1 MSSPFDRFAAPF
13 GIAFLEEGNLR
24 VRSLAASSCLV
35 TALVFGVAACGGN
48 GNDNG
53 GGGGGGAS
61 TGRTSLTIYSSLPL
75 QGDSRPQSE
84 DVVNGERLALEEAG
98 GKVGKFTIKYV
109 SLDDATA
116 AAGKWDPGQTSSN
129 ARKAAQDPSTIAY
142 LGEFNSGASA
152 ISIPILNEA
161 NILQISP
168 SNTYVGLTRAK
179 GADKGE
185 PDKYYPAGK
194 RTYGRV
200 VPADHIQAAAQVT
213 YQKDEG
219 CKKTYILND
228 KEVYGKGIAVQVESI
243 AKTQGLAIAG
253 NDGIDT
259 HAANFRTV
267 AQKIKS
273 SGADCMF
280 FGGITQNKGV
290 QVFTDVNAANPN
302 MKLFGPDGVAD
313 VFVTKISSKVA
324 AQTYITNPTL
334 DPKLYPPAA
343 QDFFNKF
350 KEKFGHEPYPYAIY
364 GYEAMKVALLAIQNA
379 GDKGNDRQAVIDA
392 FFKIKDRDSVL
403 GKYSIDENGDTTL
416 SDYGADR
423 VKNKKLVFDKVIKAQ
438 TQG

>member
-1 MSSPFDRFAAPF
+1 LRARSVAAA
-13 GIAFLEEGNLR
+13 G
-24 VRSLAASSCLV
+24 CLV
-35 TALVFGVAACGGN
+35 TALAFGVAACGGN
-48 GNDNG
+48 DESSG
-53 GGGGGGAS
+53 GGGGGS

-84 DVVNGERLALEEAG
+84 SVVNGEKLALEEAG

-116 AAGKWDPGQTSSN
+116 AAGKWDPGATSSD

-161 NILQISP
+161 GILQISP
-168 SNTYVGLTRAK
+168 SNTAVGLTRSQ

-185 PDKYYPAGK
+185 PDKYYPSGK

-213 YQKDEG
+213 YQKDSG

-228 KEVYGKGIAVQVESI
+228 KEVYGKGLADQVQTI
-243 AKTQGLAIAG
+243 AKTQGLQIAG

-259 HAANFRTV
+259 KAANFRTL
-267 AQKIKS
+267 AQKVKA

-290 QVFTDVNAANPN
+290 QVFKDVHAANPT
-302 MKLFGPDGVAD
+302 MKLFGPDGVAESP
-313 VFVTKISSKVA
+313 FSSKLGPSVEKM
-324 AQTYITNPTL
+324 TYVTNPTL
-334 DPKLYPPAA
+334 DPKLYPPSG
-343 QDFFNKF
+343 QEFFKTY
-350 KEKFGHEPYPYAIY
+350 KQKYGADPEPYAIY
-364 GYEAMKVALLAIQNA
+364 GYEAMKVALLAMQNA
-379 GDKGNDRQAVIDA
+379 GDKGNDRAAVIDS
-392 FFKIKDRDSVL
+392 FFKIKNRDSVL

-423 VKNKKLVFDKVIKAQ
+423 VKNGKLVFDKVIKAQ

>member
-1 MSSPFDRFAAPF
+1 
-13 GIAFLEEGNLR
+13 LR
-24 VRSLAASSCLV
+24 VRSVVASSCLV
-35 TALVFGVAACGGN
+35 TALAFGVAACGSSN
-48 GNDNG
+48 KSSSG
-53 GGGGGGAS
+53 GGGG
-61 TGRTSLTIYSSLPL
+61 GRTSLTIYSSLPL
-75 QGDSRPQSE
+75 QGDNRPQSE
-84 DVVNGERLALEEAG
+84 DVINGEKLALEESG

-109 SLDDATA
+109 SLDDSTA
-116 AAGKWDPGQTSSN
+116 AAGKWDPGQTSSD
-129 ARKAAQDPSTIAY
+129 ARKAAQDGSTIVY

-168 SNTYVGLTRAK
+168 ANTYVGLTRSQ
-179 GADKGE
+179 GALKGE
-185 PDKYYPAGK
+185 PDKYYPSGK

-228 KEVYGKGIAVQVESI
+228 KEVYGKGLADQV
-243 AKTQGLAIAG
+243 ANLGKAQGLQIAG

-259 HAANFRTV
+259 KAANFRTL
-267 AQKIKS
+267 AAKIKS

-290 QVFTDVNAANPN
+290 QVFNDVNAANPT

-313 VFVTKISSKVA
+313 VFVTKISPNVA
-324 AQTYITNPTL
+324 KQTYITNPTL

-343 QDFFNKF
+343 QDFFKKF
-350 KEKFGHEPYPYAIY
+350 KQKFGHDPYPYAIY

-392 FFKIKDRDSVL
+392 FFHIKNRDSVL

-416 SDYGADR
+416 ADYGADR
-423 VKNKKLVFDKVIKAQ
+423 VENKKLVFDKVIKAQ

>member
-1 MSSPFDRFAAPF
+1 
-13 GIAFLEEGNLR
+13 LR
-24 VRSLAASSCLV
+24 VRSVAASGCLV
-35 TALVFGVAACGGN
+35 TALAFGVAACGGS
-48 GNDNG
+48 DNNKSSG
-53 GGGGGGAS
+53 GGGGGG
-61 TGRTSLTIYSSLPL
+61 GRTALTIYSSLPL
-75 QGDSRPQSE
+75 QGDSRPQSA
-84 DVVNGERLALEEAG
+84 DVVNGEKLALEEAG
-98 GKVGKFTIKYV
+98 GKVGNFTIKYV

-116 AAGKWDPGQTSSN
+116 AAGKWDPGQTSAD
-129 ARKAAQDPSTIAY
+129 ARKAAQDPSTIVY

-152 ISIPILNEA
+152 ISIPILNES
-161 NILQISP
+161 NTLQISP
-168 SNTYVGLTRAK
+168 SNTYVGLTRAE

-194 RTYGRV
+194 RTFGRV

-213 YQKDEG
+213 YQKDQG

-228 KEVYGKGIAVQVESI
+228 KEVYGKGIAVQVENI
-243 AKTQGLAIAG
+243 GKAQGLAIAG

-259 HAANFRTV
+259 KAANFRSLAT
-267 AQKIKS
+267 KIKS

-290 QVFTDVNAANPN
+290 QVFKDVNAANPT
-302 MKLFGPDGVAD
+302 MKLFGPDGVAESA
-313 VFVTKISSKVA
+313 FATKLGSSVEK
-324 AQTYITNPTL
+324 QTYITNPTL

-343 QDFFNKF
+343 QDFFAKF
-350 KEKFGHEPYPYAIY
+350 KQKFGNDPQPYAIY

-379 GDKGNDRQAVIDA
+379 GDKGNDKQAVIDA

-423 VKNKKLVFDKVIKAQ
+423 VESGKLVFDKVIKAQ

>member
-1 MSSPFDRFAAPF
+1 
-13 GIAFLEEGNLR
+13 LR
-24 VRSLAASSCLV
+24 ARSLAASGCLV
-35 TALVFGVAACGGN
+35 AALALGVAACGG
-48 GNDNG
+48 GDDTSTSG
-53 GGGGGGAS
+53 GGGS
-61 TGRTSLTIYSSLPL
+61 EGRTALTIYSSLPL
-75 QGDSRPQSE
+75 QGDSRPQST
-84 DVVNGERLALEEAG
+84 DVVNGEKLALEEAG

-116 AAGKWDPGQTSSN
+116 AAGKWDPGQTSAD

-161 NILQISP
+161 NVLQVSP
-168 SNTYVGLTRAK
+168 SNTYVGLTRAE

-213 YQKDEG
+213 YQKDQG
-219 CKKTYILND
+219 CKKVYILND
-228 KEVYGKGIAVQVESI
+228 KEVYGKGIAVQVENI
-243 AKTQGLAIAG
+243 GKAQGLQIAG

-259 HAANFRTV
+259 KAANFRTV
-267 AQKIKS
+267 AEKIKG

-290 QVFTDVNAANPN
+290 QVFKDVHAANPT
-302 MKLFGPDGVAD
+302 MKLFGPDGVAESAFSEK
-313 VFVTKISSKVA
+313 VGSSVEK
-324 AQTYITNPTL
+324 QTYITNPTL

-343 QDFFNKF
+343 QDFFAKF
-350 KEKFGHEPYPYAIY
+350 KEKFGNDPQPYAIY

-379 GDKGNDRQAVIDA
+379 GDKGNDKQAVIDA

-416 SDYGADR
+416 SDYGANR
-423 VKNKKLVFDKVIKAQ
+423 IEGGKLVFDKVIKAQ

>member
-1 MSSPFDRFAAPF
+1 MHKRIVGAAAAVVV
-13 GIAFLEEGNLR
+13 ILAF
-24 VRSLAASSCLV
+24 
-35 TALVFGVAACGGN
+35 AACGGDDDK
-48 GNDNG
+48 ND
-53 GGGGGGAS
+53 GGGAS
-61 TGRTSLTIYSSLPL
+61 SGATTLTVYSSMPL

-84 DVVNGERLALEEAG
+84 DVVAGEKLALEEAG
-98 GKVGKFTIKYV
+98 GKVGTFTIKYV

-116 AAGKWDPGQTSSN
+116 SAGKWDPGQTSSD
-129 ARKAAQDPSTIAY
+129 ARKAAQDKSTIAY

-152 ISIPILNEA
+152 ISIPIINQA
-161 NILQISP
+161 NILQVSP
-168 SNTYVGLTRAK
+168 SNTYVGLTRAE

-228 KEVYGKGIAVQVESI
+228 KEVYGKGISTQVQNI
-243 AKTQGLAIAG
+243 AKAQGLQIAA
-253 NDGIDT
+253 NEGIDT
-259 HAANFRTV
+259 KAANFRSV
-267 AQKIKS
+267 ATKVKA

-290 QVFTDVNAANPN
+290 QLFTDVNAANPT

-313 VFVTKISSKVA
+313 VFVTKISSRVA
-324 AQTYITNPTL
+324 RQSYITNPTL

-343 QDFFNKF
+343 QDFFKRF
-350 KEKFGHEPYPYAIY
+350 KSKYGHDPYPYAIY

-416 SDYGADR
+416 TDYGANR
-423 VKNKKLVFDKVIKAQ
+423 VRDGKLVFDKVIKAK
-438 TQG
+438 TAG

>member
-1 MSSPFDRFAAPF
+1 
-13 GIAFLEEGNLR
+13 LR
-24 VRSLAASSCLV
+24 VRSLAASGCLV
-35 TALVFGVAACGGN
+35 TALAFGVAACGG
-48 GNDNG
+48 GDDNG
-53 GGGGGGAS
+53 GGGGAAS
-61 TGRTSLTIYSSLPL
+61 TGTTTLTIYSSLPL

-84 DVVNGERLALEEAG
+84 SVVNGEKMALQEAG

-116 AAGKWDPGQTSSN
+116 AAGKWDPGQTSSDG
-129 ARKAAQDPSTIAY
+129 RKAAQDKSTIAY
-142 LGEFNSGASA
+142 LGEFNSGATA
-152 ISIPILNEA
+152 ISLPILNEA
-161 NILQISP
+161 GILQISP
-168 SNTYVGLTRAK
+168 SNTYVGLTRSQ

-185 PDKYYPAGK
+185 PDKYYPSGK

-228 KEVYGKGIAVQVESI
+228 KEVYGKGIADQVATI

-259 HAANFRTV
+259 KAANFRTL
-267 AQKIKS
+267 AAKIKA

-290 QVFTDVNAANPN
+290 QVFKDVGAANPN
-302 MKLFGPDGVAD
+302 MKLFGPDGVAESA
-313 VFVTKISSKVA
+313 FSSKIPVSV
-324 AQTYITNPTL
+324 QKMTYITNPTL

-343 QDFFNKF
+343 QDFFAKY
-350 KEKFGHEPYPYAIY
+350 KQKYGADPEPYAIY

-403 GKYSIDENGDTTL
+403 GKYSIDQNGDTTL

-423 VKNKKLVFDKVIKAQ
+423 VKDGKLVFDKVIKAK

>member
-1 MSSPFDRFAAPF
+1 MHSKMVGAA
-13 GIAFLEEGNLR
+13 A
-24 VRSLAASSCLV
+24 V
-35 TALVFGVAACGGN
+35 ALVALAFAACGG
-48 GNDNG
+48 GDNDNG
-53 GGGGGGAS
+53 DKGSGSSAGSS
-61 TGRTSLTIYSSLPL
+61 TLTIYSSMPL

-84 DVVNGERLALEEAG
+84 DVVAGEKLALEEAN
-98 GKVGKFTIKYV
+98 GKVGNFTIKYV

-116 AAGKWDPGQTSSN
+116 AAGKWDPAQTSSD
-129 ARKAAQDPSTIAY
+129 ARKAAQDKSTIAY

-152 ISIPILNEA
+152 ISLPVLNEA
-161 NILQISP
+161 GILQVSP
-168 SNTYVGLTRAK
+168 SNTYVGLTRAE

-228 KEVYGKGIAVQVESI
+228 KEVYGKGIAVQVEEI
-243 AKTQGLAIAG
+243 AKAQGLQIAA
-253 NDGIDT
+253 DEGIDT
-259 HAANFRTV
+259 KAANFRSL
-267 AQKIKS
+267 AQKVKS

-290 QVFTDVNAANPN
+290 QLFTDVNAANPT

-313 VFVTKISSKVA
+313 VFVTKISPKVA

-343 QDFFNKF
+343 QEFFKNF
-350 KEKFGHEPYPYAIY
+350 KQKYGRDPYPYAIY

-416 SDYGADR
+416 TDYGANR
-423 VKNKKLVFDKVIKAQ
+423 VRDKKLVFDKVIKAQ
-438 TQG
+438 TTG

>member
-1 MSSPFDRFAAPF
+1 MHNKIVGAA
-13 GIAFLEEGNLR
+13 
-24 VRSLAASSCLV
+24 AA
-35 TALVFGVAACGGN
+35 ALVALAFAACGG
-48 GNDNG
+48 GDDG
-53 GGGGGGAS
+53 DDSGAGAS
-61 TGRTSLTIYSSLPL
+61 SGGSTLTVYSSLPL

-84 DVVNGERLALEEAG
+84 DVVAGEKLALEEAG

-116 AAGKWDPGQTSSN
+116 AAGKWDPAQTSSD
-129 ARKAAQDPSTIAY
+129 ARKAAQDKSSIAY

-152 ISIPILNEA
+152 ISIPILNQA
-161 NILQISP
+161 NILQVSP
-168 SNTYVGLTRAK
+168 SNTYVGLTRAE

-228 KEVYGKGIAVQVESI
+228 KEVYGKGIAGQVESI
-243 AKTQGLAIAG
+243 GKAQGLQIAA
-253 NDGIDT
+253 NEGIDT
-259 HAANFRTV
+259 KAANFRSV
-267 AQKIKS
+267 ATKVKT

-290 QVFTDVNAANPN
+290 QLFTDVNAANPT

-343 QDFFNKF
+343 QDFFKRF
-350 KEKFGHEPYPYAIY
+350 KEKYSRDPYPYAIY

-416 SDYGADR
+416 TDYGANR
-423 VKNKKLVFDKVIKAQ
+423 VRDKKLVFDKVIKAQ

>member
-1 MSSPFDRFAAPF
+1 
-13 GIAFLEEGNLR
+13 LR
-24 VRSLAASSCLV
+24 ARSLAASGCLV
-35 TALVFGVAACGGN
+35 TALALGVAACGG
-48 GNDNG
+48 GDDNDSSSSG
-53 GGGGGGAS
+53 GGGE
-61 TGRTSLTIYSSLPL
+61 GRTALTIYSSLPL
-75 QGDSRPQSE
+75 QGDSRPQST
-84 DVVNGERLALEEAG
+84 DVVNGEKLALEEAG

-116 AAGKWDPGQTSSN
+116 AAGKWDPGQTSAD

-161 NILQISP
+161 NVLQVSP
-168 SNTYVGLTRAK
+168 SNTYVGLTRAE

-213 YQKDEG
+213 YQKDQG
-219 CKKTYILND
+219 CKKVYILND
-228 KEVYGKGIAVQVESI
+228 KEVYGKGIAVQVENI
-243 AKTQGLAIAG
+243 GKAQGLQIAG

-259 HAANFRTV
+259 KAANFRSLAT
-267 AQKIKS
+267 KIKS

-290 QVFTDVNAANPN
+290 QVFKDVHAANPT
-302 MKLFGPDGVAD
+302 MKLFGPDGVAESA
-313 VFVTKISSKVA
+313 FSEKLGSSVEK
-324 AQTYITNPTL
+324 QTYITNPTL

-343 QDFFNKF
+343 QDFFTKF
-350 KEKFGHEPYPYAIY
+350 KEKFGNDPQPYAIY

-379 GDKGNDRQAVIDA
+379 GDKGNDKQAVIDA

-416 SDYGADR
+416 SDYGANR
-423 VKNKKLVFDKVIKAQ
+423 IEGGKLTFDKVIKAQ

>member
-1 MSSPFDRFAAPF
+1 M
-13 GIAFLEEGNLR
+13 
-24 VRSLAASSCLV
+24 
-35 TALVFGVAACGGN
+35 TALAFGVAACGGSDN
-48 GNDNG
+48 NDNG
-53 GGGGGGAS
+53 GGGGGSSAS
-61 TGRTSLTIYSSLPL
+61 TGSTSLTIYSSLPL

-84 DVVNGERLALEEAG
+84 SVVNGEKMALAEAG

-116 AAGKWDPGQTSSN
+116 AAGKWDPGQTSSD
-129 ARKAAQDPSTIAY
+129 ARKAAQDKSTIVY
-142 LGEFNSGASA
+142 LGEFNSGATA
-152 ISIPILNEA
+152 ISLPVLNEA
-161 NILQISP
+161 GILQISP
-168 SNTYVGLTRAK
+168 SNTYVGLTRAE

-185 PDKYYPAGK
+185 PDKYYPSGK
-194 RTYGRV
+194 RTFGRV

-228 KEVYGKGIAVQVESI
+228 KEVYGKGLATQVENI

-259 HAANFRTV
+259 KAANFRSLAAKV
-267 AQKIKS
+267 KA

-290 QVFTDVNAANPN
+290 QVFSDVHAANPDVK
-302 MKLFGPDGVAD
+302 MFGPDGVAESP
-313 VFVTKISSKVA
+313 FTSKLSSAVEKM
-324 AQTYITNPTL
+324 TYITNPTL
-334 DPKLYPPAA
+334 DPKLYPPSA
-343 QDFFNKF
+343 QEFFNTYEQEYGKAP
-350 KEKFGHEPYPYAIY
+350 EPYAIY
-364 GYEAMKVALLAIQNA
+364 GYEAMKDALLAIQNA

-392 FFKIKDRDSVL
+392 FFNIKDRDSVL

-423 VKNKKLVFDKVIKAQ
+423 VKSGKLVFDKVLKAQ
-438 TQG
+438 GAS

>member
-1 MSSPFDRFAAPF
+1 
-13 GIAFLEEGNLR
+13 LR
-24 VRSLAASSCLV
+24 VRALAASSCLV
-35 TALVFGVAACGGN
+35 AGLSLGVAACGSDN
-48 GNDNG
+48 NG
-53 GGGGGGAS
+53 GSGS
-61 TGRTSLTIYSSLPL
+61 TGSNTLTIYSSLPL

-84 DVVNGERLALEEAG
+84 SVVNGEKLALEEAG

-116 AAGKWDPGQTSSN
+116 AAGKWDPGQTSAD
-129 ARKAAQDPSTIAY
+129 ARKAAQDPSTIVY

-152 ISIPILNEA
+152 ISIPILNES
-161 NILQISP
+161 NTLQISP
-168 SNTYVGLTRAK
+168 SNTYVGLTRSE

-213 YQKDEG
+213 YQKDQG

-228 KEVYGKGIAVQVESI
+228 KEVYGKGIAVQVENI
-243 AKTQGLAIAG
+243 GKGQGLQIAG

-259 HAANFRTV
+259 KAANFRSLAT
-267 AQKIKS
+267 KIKS

-290 QVFTDVNAANPN
+290 QVFKDVNAANPT
-302 MKLFGPDGVAD
+302 MKLFGPDGVAESA
-313 VFVTKISSKVA
+313 FATKLGSSVEK
-324 AQTYITNPTL
+324 QTYITNPTL

-343 QDFFNKF
+343 QDFFAKF
-350 KEKFGHEPYPYAIY
+350 KEKFGNDPQPYAIY

-379 GDKGNDRQAVIDA
+379 GDKGNDKQAVIDA

-423 VKNKKLVFDKVIKAQ
+423 VEGGKLVFDKVIKAQ

>member
-1 MSSPFDRFAAPF
+1 MRA
-13 GIAFLEEGNLR
+13 
-24 VRSLAASSCLV
+24 RSLAASGCLV
-35 TALVFGVAACGGN
+35 TTLALGVAACGG
-48 GNDNG
+48 GDDNKSSSSG
-53 GGGGGGAS
+53 GGGG
-61 TGRTSLTIYSSLPL
+61 GRTSLTIYSSLPL
-75 QGDSRPQSE
+75 QGDSRPQST
-84 DVVNGERLALEEAG
+84 DVVNGEKLALEEAG

-116 AAGKWDPGQTSSN
+116 AAGKWDPGQTSAD
-129 ARKAAQDPSTIAY
+129 ARKAAQDASTIAY

-161 NILQISP
+161 NVLQVSP
-168 SNTYVGLTRAK
+168 SNTYVGLTRSE

-194 RTYGRV
+194 RTFGRV

-213 YQKDEG
+213 YQKDQG

-228 KEVYGKGIAVQVESI
+228 KEVYGKGIAVQVANI
-243 AKTQGLAIAG
+243 GKAQGLAIAG

-259 HAANFRTV
+259 KAANFRSLAT
-267 AQKIKS
+267 KIKS

-290 QVFTDVNAANPN
+290 QVFKDVSAANPT
-302 MKLFGPDGVAD
+302 MKLFGPDGVAESA
-313 VFVTKISSKVA
+313 FSTKLGSSVEKN
-324 AQTYITNPTL
+324 TYITNPTL

-343 QDFFNKF
+343 QDFFAKF
-350 KEKFGHEPYPYAIY
+350 KQKFGNDPQPYAIY

-379 GDKGNDRQAVIDA
+379 GDKGNDKQAVIDA

-423 VKNKKLVFDKVIKAQ
+423 VEGGKLVFDKVIKAQ